1 MDIYKHFDELVNL
14 DLISIDELDKVY
26 SKKRSIL
33 SYVAENYNENTL
45 EMMKLRLDGKTL
57 EEVGNATGVTR
68 ERVRQIV
75 KKVIS
80 STNQTF
86 KEDENA
92 YWLCNYD
99 IDNKQY
105 QWMFKDNLY
114 YYLSNRYEKGSKS
127 WEDILNDDKASKQLK
142 LMVRNKLLKGKI
154 EIGNKIISKTR
165 TSIIDFVLEEFGKDV
180 LHIDDISEIIN
191 LFLEEL
197 GLDKEEFEI
206 DIRYLEN
213 RLSDTLVLYISLA
226 GTF

>member
-1 MDIYKHFDELVNL
+1 
-14 DLISIDELDKVY
+14 
-26 SKKRSIL
+26 
-33 SYVAENYNENTL
+33 
-45 EMMKLRLDGKTL
+45 
-57 EEVGNATGVTR
+57 
-68 ERVRQIV
+68 
-75 KKVIS
+75 
-80 STNQTF
+80 
-86 KEDENA
+86 
-92 YWLCNYD
+92 
-99 IDNKQY
+99 
-105 QWMFKDNLY
+105 MFKDNLY

-165 TSIIDFVLEEFGKDV
+165 TSIIDYVLEEFGKDV

-213 RLSDTLVLYISLA
+213 RLSDTLVLYISLLWYVLVRCNFRYKVDA
-226 GTF
+226 VLGFAELYLF

>member
-68 ERVRQIV
+68 ERVRQII
-75 KKVIS
+75 KKVTS

-92 YWLCNYD
+92 YWFCNYD

-165 TSIIDFVLEEFGKDV
+165 TSIIDYVLEEFGKDV

-191 LFLEEL
+191 LFL
-197 GLDKEEFEI
+197 
-206 DIRYLEN
+206 
-213 RLSDTLVLYISLA
+213 
-226 GTF
+226 